1 MSANLKKVN
10 CGHLSHNMGILGS
23 MSNSQV
29 VRSLQPRLPQLK
41 YPQVSI
47 RTAAQFV
54 RWSLCRTFDNNDHI
68 DHNAN
73 NGLTYLH

>member
-1 MSANLKKVN
+1 
-10 CGHLSHNMGILGS
+10 

-47 RTAAQFV
+47 RTAAQLLLGGV
-54 RWSLCRTFDNNDHI
+54 CVVHLIITIILITMQTMASHI
-68 DHNAN
+68 
-73 NGLTYLH
+73 YIKFRLHTILI